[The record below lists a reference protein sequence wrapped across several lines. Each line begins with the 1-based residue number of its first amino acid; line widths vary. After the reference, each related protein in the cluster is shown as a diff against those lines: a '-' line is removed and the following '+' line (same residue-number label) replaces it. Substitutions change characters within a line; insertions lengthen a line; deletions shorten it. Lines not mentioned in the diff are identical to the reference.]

1 MMTEFRPDRPEPDSP
16 WARYCPEAWPR
27 EWLVRGRM
35 PDGFTRPATPDE
47 ADLIVGRINERLFLW
62 RTGRLTVPSPDARTD
77 TEAASGRT
85 RDRGRQ
91 SAKRGRTAKRN
102 ALVNKTLG
110 YRQFFNAVAALDEP
124 LSVGAIVVWC
134 WLWTCERKG
143 RARLSVRRLAQR
155 FGVNKSST
163 QRWVDELEHA
173 GLIQVIRRGRHGRSA
188 TVVAVYYSPRR
199 QTDDTCNQEPSHR
212 WDTTV
217 PQVGRYRPTG
227 GT

>member
-1 MMTEFRPDRPEPDSP
+1 MRRLTLKEVREQYGGILPPDAVFRPDDDEIPPSS
-16 WARYCPEAWPR
+16 
-27 EWLVRGRM
+27 VRLK
-35 PDGFTRPATPDE
+35 PPPAKPKH
-47 ADLIVGRINERLFLW
+47 
-62 RTGRLTVPSPDARTD
+62 
-77 TEAASGRT
+77 RT
-85 RDRGRQ
+85 R
-91 SAKRGRTAKRN
+91 SAKRN
-102 ALVNKTLG
+102 ALVRRVLG

-134 WLWTCERKG
+134 WLWTCKRKG

-199 QTDDTCNQEPSHR
+199 QTDDTCNQKN
-212 WDTTV
+212 
-217 PQVGRYRPTG
+217 RPTC
-227 GT
+227 GTLPSRP

>member
-1 MMTEFRPDRPEPDSP
+1 MTICPTCGIPFTPTPLSPNYCTPGCWPEVQAERAAARQAAARQAARP
-16 WARYCPEAWPR
+16 
-27 EWLVRGRM
+27 
-35 PDGFTRPATPDE
+35 TPAAKPKH
-47 ADLIVGRINERLFLW
+47 
-62 RTGRLTVPSPDARTD
+62 
-77 TEAASGRT
+77 RT
-85 RDRGRQ
+85 R
-91 SAKRGRTAKRN
+91 SAKRN
-102 ALVNKTLG
+102 ALVRRVLG

-134 WLWTCERKG
+134 WLWTCKRKG

-212 WDTTV
+212 WDGTV
-217 PQVGRYRPTG
+217 PQVGHDH
-227 GT
+227 

>member
-1 MMTEFRPDRPEPDSP
+1 MTTEFRPDRPAPDSP

-35 PDGFTRPATPDE
+35 PDGFTRPATQDE
-47 ADLIVGRINERLFLW
+47 ADLITGRINERLFLW
-62 RTGRLTVPSPDARTD
+62 RTGRLTVPSPGARTD
-77 TEAASGRT
+77 AASSGPA

-91 SAKRGRTAKRN
+91 SAKRGRAAKRN
-102 ALVNKTLG
+102 ALVRRVLG
-110 YRQFFNAVAALDEP
+110 YRQFFNAVAALDPP
-124 LSVGAIVVWC
+124 LSPGAIVVWC

-199 QTDDTCNQEPSHR
+199 QTDDTCNQKN
-212 WDTTV
+212 
-217 PQVGRYRPTG
+217 RPTG
-227 GT
+227 GTLPSRP

>member
-1 MMTEFRPDRPEPDSP
+1 VTAELPQCPVCGARHATANRFDGCCCWPCADRMTESRNRAGQAEPEGAKGTAQP
-16 WARYCPEAWPR
+16 
-27 EWLVRGRM
+27 
-35 PDGFTRPATPDE
+35 
-47 ADLIVGRINERLFLW
+47 
-62 RTGRLTVPSPDARTD
+62 PSPHARTD
-77 TEAASGRT
+77 PASSSPA

-91 SAKRGRTAKRN
+91 SVKRGRSSKRN
-102 ALVNKTLG
+102 ALVRRVVG
-110 YRQFFNAVAALDEP
+110 YRQFFNAVAALDKP
-124 LSVGAIVVWC
+124 LSVGAVAVWV

-155 FGVNKSST
+155 FRVNKSST

-212 WDTTV
+212 WDATV
-217 PQVGRYRPTG
+217 PQVGHEH
-227 GT
+227 